1 MAGGG
6 PGGFDDDG
14 AVFSEINVTPMV
26 DVMLVLLVI
35 MMVTAPMLS
44 EPAAITIDLPSGKT
58 GEAVE
63 VRPQAR
69 TLTVGKG
76 GILQM
81 EGVMYTMETLG
92 PQLTEELKVQPDL
105 ELGLAADKGVEYG
118 VIIQVL
124 DTIRT
129 AGVTRFA
136 LQMEPD
142 QAAALT
148 RALGAPEGAAPAPA
162 AAPAAPAAAP
172 GQAP

>member
-6 PGGFDDDG
+6 PSFDDDG
-14 AVFSEINVTPMV
+14 AVFSEINVTPLV

-44 EPAAITIDLPSGKT
+44 EPSAIVIDLPSGKT

-76 GILQM
+76 GVLQM
-81 EGVMYTMETLG
+81 DGAMYTMETLG
-92 PQLTEELKVQPDL
+92 PRLTEELKVQPDL

-124 DTIRT
+124 DTIRS

-142 QAAALT
+142 EAAALT
-148 RALGAPEGAAPAPA
+148 KALQAPAAPAPA
-162 AAPAAPAAAP
+162 TGP
-172 GQAP
+172 